1 MPELDMS
8 VTVDSLMA
16 EFIQDFDMIGDYADS
31 IFCTLDNYIDDLII
45 KTMDSEDS
53 IFETDRGD
61 SNTPFNY
68 IIDKVLE
75 KVDNIETI
83 GDDEYAKA
91 IENSNLGKSNS
102 SDPDYCEGIDFI
114 EITPEDFQLYI
125 PKLNREEIQDDK
137 TVHYTHSSLYDS
149 IYNA

>member
-1 MPELDMS
+1 MPEFDMS

-16 EFIQDFDMIGDYADS
+16 EFIEDLETIGDYSDS

-53 IFETDRGD
+53 IFESDRD
-61 SNTPFNY
+61 DANTPFNY

-75 KVDNIETI
+75 KVDKIETI
-83 GDDEYAKA
+83 GEDEYAKA
-91 IENSNLGKSNS
+91 ISNSDLGTSNS

-125 PKLNREEIQDDK
+125 PNLNRQEIKSDETID
-137 TVHYTHSSLYDS
+137 YSNSDYDS
-149 IYNA
+149 VYNA